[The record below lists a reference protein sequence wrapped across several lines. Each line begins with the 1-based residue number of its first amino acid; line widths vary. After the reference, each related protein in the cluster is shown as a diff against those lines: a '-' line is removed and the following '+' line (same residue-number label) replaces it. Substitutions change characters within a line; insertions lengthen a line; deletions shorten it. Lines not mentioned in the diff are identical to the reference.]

1 MNLAT
6 SNKFVD
12 FVTSGYKEKCYW
24 EIRNISK
31 DGNAVSFFF
40 DNGEELKKYLEI
52 NQGSLS
58 TVNCFFG
65 VNPRIAK
72 TRGDES
78 IKFSNIL
85 FTDLDSPKAIEE
97 CEKIHSRLNEFRLN
111 PSLIANSGHGVHIYW
126 KISETISS
134 ELWTELQKALIEF
147 FKANFPEYNPDGN
160 IKNPERVMRL
170 IGSINVK
177 DVPIETSVLKEENN
191 SIEIST
197 VENILEPFI
206 EEKIIKEVKPQDA
219 NLTKELS
226 NEQIEKMMHLVSPLW
241 IKGHRNQ
248 MQISLTGTLMKEGF
262 SLNSIRKLIEKICD
276 LTNDEERE
284 SRIRNVTHHEKF
296 DDLSQLLGSSGLYKE
311 FLNILE
317 IKEDASQLIAKI
329 KEIAS
334 EKPKIKLEFLTNHLN
349 NFQNLE
355 KIVNLYGQEYKV
367 IKKALWYFLFSLPFR
382 RVIIKLG
389 NIEVDGRC
397 NFAFPMPSGSG
408 KRKLVLAI
416 EKIAHEINLEYAK
429 PTSFHPEQLIGK
441 VIRKKEKIVGECF
454 EQVEGWFSLPIVIF
468 EEAIELL
475 RSNEPLYKESR
486 KYLITALD
494 PYGQNELVKK
504 MVDTPIE
511 EALRY
516 TPDMACTMFFQPYSL
531 DEEIVLIG
539 LLRRFIV
546 PYIKVKSNFEVQN
559 YDQRLYGVD
568 ENSIIN
574 AVNEVSNC
582 IMKLQKENIVVSFKP
597 EAVERLSKL
606 HLEILKMGA
615 SSLEKCKNYTLI
627 VDYDLQDKLVKLSAI
642 QALSKGRT
650 VVEAEDVELAFM
662 DLYEFFSC
670 TLNFIENKIIGY
682 LDYGEGWGGAIKK
695 DAEILRWLK
704 EQNAITK
711 DNTKVSI
718 SNFISKIVE
727 IYDTSEENARKKY
740 YKFKEN
746 GWVDSKQVFQND
758 TRVWLKV
765 QGDQGNQGGR
775 PMEPSFLEN
784 IGLEYQRIV
793 NKLMSDGYTTFTSLT
808 TLKKTE

>member
-1 MNLAT
+1 MNLII

-12 FVTSGYKEKCYW
+12 FVTSGYNEKCYW

-31 DGNAVSFFF
+31 DGNAGSVFF
-40 DNGEELKKYLEI
+40 DNSDELKKYLEI
-52 NQGSLS
+52 NQDRLS
-58 TVNCFFG
+58 SVNCFLSA
-65 VNPRIAK
+65 NPRTAK
-72 TRGDES
+72 SRGDES
-78 IKFSNIL
+78 VKFSNIL
-85 FTDLDSPKAIEE
+85 MIDLDSPRAIEDYD
-97 CEKIHSRLNEFRLN
+97 KIYSKLYELGLM
-111 PSLIANSGHGVHIYW
+111 PSLIANSGHGIHIYW
-126 KISETISS
+126 KLSETISS
-134 ELWTELQKALIEF
+134 ELWTELQKALIGF
-147 FKANFPEYNPDGN
+147 FKTNFPEYNPDGN
-160 IKNPERVMRL
+160 VKNPERVMRL
-170 IGSINVK
+170 IGTMNVK
-177 DVPIETSVLKEENN
+177 DAPVETMILKEGNIF
-191 SIEIST
+191 IEILT
-197 VENILEPFI
+197 IENILEPFI
-206 EEKIIKEVKPQDA
+206 EEKISREVRPQNA

-226 NEQIEKMMHLVSPLW
+226 SEQMEKLANLVSPLW

-262 SLNSIRKLIEKICD
+262 SLDSIRKLVERVCD
-276 LTNDEERE
+276 STNDEEKE
-284 SRIRNVTHHEKF
+284 SRIRNVMHHEKF

-311 FLNILE
+311 FLDILE

-334 EKPKIKLEFLTNHLN
+334 EKPKIKLEFLANHLN

-416 EKIAHEINLEYAK
+416 EKIARELNLDYAK

-441 VIRKKEKIVGECF
+441 VLRKKERGTGECF
-454 EQVEGWFSLPIVIF
+454 EQVQGWFSLPIVIF

-504 MVDTPIE
+504 MVDTPIG

-546 PYIKVKSNFEVQN
+546 PYIKVKNNFEVQN

-582 IMKLQKENIVVSFKP
+582 IMKLQKENIVVSFKL
-597 EAVERLSKL
+597 EAIERLSKL
-606 HLEILKMGA
+606 HLELLKMGA
-615 SSLEKCKNYTLI
+615 SHLEKCKNYTLI

-642 QALSKGRT
+642 QALSKNRT
-650 VVEAEDVELAFM
+650 MIEAEDVEMAFM

-682 LDYGEGWGGAIKK
+682 LDYGEGWGGAIKR

-704 EQNAITK
+704 EQDATAK
-711 DNTKVSI
+711 ENTKVSI
-718 SNFISKIVE
+718 SKFIGKITEV
-727 IYDTSEENARKKY
+727 YDTSEENARKKY

-765 QGDQGNQGGR
+765 QGDQADQGGK
-775 PMEPSFLEN
+775 PVEPSFLEN

-793 NKLMSDGYTTFTSLT
+793 NKLLSNGYTTFTTLT
-808 TLKKTE
+808 TLEKTE